1 MKKLE
6 LVCGAVLGAGLTY
19 WLWKKQPLQN
29 FNAGKNSMPEANKA
43 QLRDAFNQKTAA
55 IAKEFPTTNVAD
67 VNGSNRCVNCCHSI
81 CNFSCVSRCYVSAI
95 GHSIKK
101 IAGNC
106 G

>member
-19 WLWKKQPLQN
+19 WLWKKQPLHN
-29 FNAGKNSMPEANKA
+29 FNTGKNSMPEANKA

-67 VNGSNRCVNCCHSI
+67 VNT
-81 CNFSCVSRCYVSAI
+81 NFDDIELDANQIVPPTD
-95 GHSIKK
+95 
-101 IAGNC
+101 
-106 G
+106 

>member
-55 IAKEFPTTNVAD
+55 IAKEFPTT
-67 VNGSNRCVNCCHSI
+67 RCVNCCHSI

>member
-1 MKKLE
+1 MENLSEKVAASGGYMKKLE

-19 WLWKKQPLQN
+19 WLWKKQPLHN

-67 VNGSNRCVNCCHSI
+67 VNT
-81 CNFSCVSRCYVSAI
+81 NFDDIELDANQIVPPTD
-95 GHSIKK
+95 
-101 IAGNC
+101 
-106 G
+106 